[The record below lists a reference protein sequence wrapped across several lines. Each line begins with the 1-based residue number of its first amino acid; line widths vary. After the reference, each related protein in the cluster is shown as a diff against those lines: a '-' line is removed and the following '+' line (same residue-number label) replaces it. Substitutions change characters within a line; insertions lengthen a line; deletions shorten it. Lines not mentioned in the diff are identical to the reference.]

1 MTQATPEAARGA
13 SARAT
18 LQVMLA
24 ACAFGTVPIFTVLG
38 TRAGITL
45 LGLLAIRFALATA
58 ALIAMAGGVRALRL
72 DPRRAAMLVLLAGGG
87 QSAIAVLTLTALDYV
102 SVATLGFLFYTY
114 PAWVAIIAA
123 ARGMERLTTQR
134 ALALALALAG
144 IVTMVGVPGSG
155 TLDPRG
161 VALALVAAV
170 VYAAYIP
177 MMARRQEGI
186 PPAVTATYTALG
198 VMVLTGAAAIAMGE
212 LTLRL
217 TPTAWWATIALAL
230 VSTVLPYLLFLRGLA
245 VLGPVRT
252 AIVSTVEP
260 FWTTL
265 LGAVV
270 LGQPMTARTLAGGVL
285 IAAAVLILQGG
296 GRHRVRR

>member
-1 MTQATPEAARGA
+1 MTLATPEAARGA

-45 LGLLAIRFALATA
+45 LGLLAIRFALATV
-58 ALIAMAGGVRALRL
+58 ALIALAGGVRALRL
-72 DPRRAAMLVLLAGGG
+72 DPRRAAMLALLAGGG

-114 PAWVAIIAA
+114 PAWVALIAA

-134 ALALALALAG
+134 TLALALALSG
-144 IVTMVGVPGSG
+144 IATMVGVPGSG

-217 TPTAWWATIALAL
+217 SPAAWVATIALAL
-230 VSTVLPYLLFLRGLA
+230 VSTVLPYLLFLRGLG

-285 IAAAVLILQGG
+285 IATAVLILQGG
-296 GRHRVRR
+296 GRRVQR

>member
-1 MTQATPEAARGA
+1 MP
-13 SARAT
+13 ARAT

-38 TRAGITL
+38 TQAGVPL
-45 LGLLAIRFALATA
+45 LGLLAIRFAIATL
-58 ALIAMAGGVRALRL
+58 ALIAFAGGVRALRL
-72 DPRRAAMLVLLAGGG
+72 EPRRASMFALLAGGG
-87 QSAIAVLTLTALDYV
+87 QTAIAVLTLTALDYV

-114 PAWVAIIAA
+114 PAWVAVIAA
-123 ARGMERLTTQR
+123 ARGIERITAQR
-134 ALALALALAG
+134 AIALALALTG
-144 IVTMVGVPGSG
+144 IVAMVGVPGSG

-177 MMARRQEGI
+177 MMAKRQVGI
-186 PPAVTATYTALG
+186 APAVTATYTALG
-198 VMVLTGAAAIAMGE
+198 VTVLTGAAAVATGT
-212 LTLRL
+212 LTGRL
-217 TPTAWWATIALAL
+217 SPAAWGATIALAL
-230 VSTVLPYLLFLRGLA
+230 VSTVLPYVLFLRGLA
-245 VLGPVRT
+245 VLGSVRT

-265 LGAVV
+265 LGALV
-270 LGQPMTARTLAGGVL
+270 LGQPMTPRTVSGAVL

-296 GRHRVRR
+296 GRHLARR